1 MCVGQAI
8 FFSLAD
14 LPSYLFFLTFSYKQ
28 SETAV
33 TYLNK
38 QFRQRNQLLSFPIS
52 QEEINY
58 VIFVWVYELKNNW
71 HLFTNKQDFHYLL
84 KITNWFSKLANYDYI
99 KTPFFIKLLLILPIR
114 ILATKRDML
123 FVTNT

>member
-1 MCVGQAI
+1 M
-8 FFSLAD
+8 
-14 LPSYLFFLTFSYKQ
+14 FSYKQ

-84 KITNWFSKLANYDYI
+84 KITNWFSKLANYDHI